1 MQNKKLRLSRLGYL
15 ALLLV
20 WLVGI
25 LAACAPASGPLVSGT
40 NGMPWWND
48 TVFYEIFVRSFADS
62 NGDGIG
68 DFKGITQKLDYLA
81 DLGVKGLWLMPI
93 NPASSYHGYDVT
105 DYYTVNPDYGTLD
118 DFKNLL
124 KEAHARGIRIIL
136 DLVINHTSS
145 QHPWFQSAL
154 DPASKYRNW
163 YIWSETNPGYMGP
176 WGGQVWHR
184 ALGGFYY
191 YGVFIDGMPDLNYGN
206 PEVTQEMNKV
216 VKFWLDLGL
225 DGYRLDG
232 AKHLVEEGSKQ
243 ENTQATLDW
252 FKLFKQEYK
261 KINPQAITVGEI
273 WSSSSDVAR
282 YISEGGMDL
291 AFNFDLASAWVDNVR
306 AGRAD
311 KLMFVLLTQNE
322 IFPKGQYATFLT
334 NHDMNRAQTQFAG
347 SLAAAK
353 SAATIYLTA
362 PGVPFLYYGE
372 EIGMEG
378 AKPDEK
384 IRLPMQWGA
393 GSNAGFSTV
402 SPWMAPNADYLQK
415 NVEMEAKD
423 PDSLLNLY
431 KKLIQARN
439 QHEALRVGDLVKV
452 STGNERVYGMLRTT
466 AKEAVLTLVNL
477 SNEPIRDYQLSFT
490 SATLKGSYTP
500 QALVG
505 TGGFAGLQLDAQ
517 GGVEGY
523 KPLAE
528 LPGNAN
534 LVLLLGP
541 AK

>member
-1 MQNKKLRLSRLGYL
+1 MKRSVQFNRFAAL
-15 ALLLV
+15 ALLLA
-20 WLVGI
+20 WLLGI
-25 LAACAPASGPLVSGT
+25 LAACAPAPGKLVSGT

-62 NGDGIG
+62 NNDGIG

-93 NPASSYHGYDVT
+93 HPSPSYHGYDVT
-105 DYYTVNPDYGTLD
+105 DYYAVNPDYGTLD
-118 DFKNLL
+118 DFKELL

-163 YIWSETNPGYMGP
+163 YIWSDTNPGYMGP
-176 WGGQVWHR
+176 WGEQVWHK
-184 ALGGFYY
+184 ALGGQYY
-191 YGVFIDGMPDLNYGN
+191 YGVFIDGMPDLNYRN

-232 AKHLVEEGSKQ
+232 AKHLIEEGEKQ
-243 ENTQATLDW
+243 ENTPSTLAW
-252 FKLFKQEYK
+252 FKQFKQDYK
-261 KINPQAITVGEI
+261 KINPQALTVGEI
-273 WSSSSDVAR
+273 WSSSTDVVK
-282 YISEGGMDL
+282 YIQEGGLDL
-291 AFNFDLASAWVDNVR
+291 AFNFDLASAWVDGA
-306 AGRAD
+306 AGSKAD
-311 KLMFVLLTQNE
+311 KLMFVTQTQNE
-322 IFPKGQYATFLT
+322 IFTKGQVATFLT
-334 NHDMNRAQTQFAG
+334 NHDMNRVQTQLLG
-347 SLAAAK
+347 SKEAAKAAAV
-353 SAATIYLTA
+353 IYLTA

-384 IRLPMQWGA
+384 LRLPMQWSA
-393 GSNAGFSTV
+393 ASHAGFSTI
-402 SPWMAPNADYLQK
+402 SPWMAPNADFPQK
-415 NVEMEAKD
+415 NVETASKD
-423 PDSLLNLY
+423 PESLLNLY
-431 KKLIQARN
+431 KKVIGARN

-466 AKEAVLTLVNL
+466 AKEAVLTLINL
-477 SNEPIRDYQLSFT
+477 SKEPVREYQLSF
-490 SATLKGSYTP
+490 SSPNLKGSYTL

-505 TGGFAGLQLDAQ
+505 AGSFEKLQMNAQ

-528 LPGNAN
+528 IPASAN
-534 LVLLLGP
+534 LVLLLAP
-541 AK
+541 TK